1 MVAIVHKK
9 ASKEDRVCP
18 READE
23 VKALFKRC
31 EAFKDSLD
39 KIMEMYMTIEIGRLL
54 IPSVMEQVADELGD
68 FPEPMKEI
76 MNHMFGIKAKKKK
89 KTVPKPP
96 GTKKLKKLEPGEN

>member
-54 IPSVMEQVADELGD
+54 IPSVMEQVAEEMGEL
-68 FPEPMKEI
+68 PEPVYAM
-76 MNHMFGIKAKKKK
+76 MNSLFGIKPKKKK
-89 KTVPKPP
+89 RTVPKPP